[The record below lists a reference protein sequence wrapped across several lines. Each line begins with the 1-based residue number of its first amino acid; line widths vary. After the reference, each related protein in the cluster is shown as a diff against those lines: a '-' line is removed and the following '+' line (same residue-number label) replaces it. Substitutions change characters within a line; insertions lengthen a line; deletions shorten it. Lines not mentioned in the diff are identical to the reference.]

1 MKKTPAPSVYFCRKS
16 MEFIHLDDVM
26 LKFLKDQFPKVD
38 VDLELRRMKM
48 WLLSERGQRS
58 KGTMLFISK
67 WLRNALE
74 NVYSRRLPEDEETS
88 SNPLTDFIN
97 KYLENL
103 WSERQYLTTL
113 NTISKP
119 R

>member
-1 MKKTPAPSVYFCRKS
+1 MKKTSTPSVYFCRKS
-16 MEFIHLDDVM
+16 MEFMHLDDVL

-74 NVYSRRLPEDEETS
+74 NVYSKRLPEDEETS
-88 SNPLTDFIN
+88 SNPLDTYI
-97 KYLENL
+97 KRYLEQL
-103 WSERQYLTTL
+103 WNERQYLTTI